1 MGLTMTIGAAP
12 VEIEIGIWSIPQ
24 AMAAVVTLVTESR
37 LPYFEQFVIDRTVR
51 VMTVGTIIEDRR
63 MLPEKGAAP
72 FAVTGVTV
80 LVDARLYEL

>member
-1 MGLTMTIGAAP
+1 MDLTMTIGAAP

-63 MLPEKGAAP
+63 MLKQERSSSLC
-72 FAVTGVTV
+72 VTGVTV
-80 LVDARLYEL
+80 FVHAGLYEL